1 MVSIDANELSSSQ
14 PNAERRA
21 CEKCNA
27 EMTHLSDLPPF
38 LGRAAVR
45 VFRCYA
51 CNNVVSEDR

>member
-1 MVSIDANELSSSQ
+1 MVSIDANESSQ

-27 EMTHLSDLPPF
+27 EMTHLSDLPAF

-45 VFRCYA
+45 VFRCYD
-51 CNNVVSEDR
+51 CNNVVAEDR